1 MNVPTID
8 IQQTG
13 ANIKAL
19 RKAAGIKVKDV
30 ADMLGVSPQAVA
42 KWQAGTAL
50 PTIATDS
57 SVRNDIENT
66 LILFRCNIPISRLCS
81 ANCGLDS
88 YQSLKAECFIY
99 SCKAL
104 VRKFTESVRK
114 SNGRIL
120 LKGTNPSANVTISK
134 VSDCS

>member
-42 KWQAGTAL
+42 KWQAGTVL
-50 PTIATDS
+50 PPKTNEAEKATCTN
-57 SVRNDIENT
+57 VRT
-66 LILFRCNIPISRLCS
+66 
-81 ANCGLDS
+81 A
-88 YQSLKAECFIY
+88 
-99 SCKAL
+99 
-104 VRKFTESVRK
+104 
-114 SNGRIL
+114 
-120 LKGTNPSANVTISK
+120 
-134 VSDCS
+134 

>member
-1 MNVPTID
+1 MNVPTND

-50 PTIATDS
+50 PTIDNLVILAAMLDTKID
-57 SVRNDIENT
+57 DI
-66 LILFRCNIPISRLCS
+66 
-81 ANCGLDS
+81 
-88 YQSLKAECFIY
+88 
-99 SCKAL
+99 L
-104 VRKFTESVRK
+104 V
-114 SNGRIL
+114 I
-120 LKGTNPSANVTISK
+120 A
-134 VSDCS
+134 

>member
-30 ADMLGVSPQAVA
+30 ADTLGVSTQAVA

-50 PTIATDS
+50 TIDNLVILAAMLDTKID
-57 SVRNDIENT
+57 DI
-66 LILFRCNIPISRLCS
+66 
-81 ANCGLDS
+81 
-88 YQSLKAECFIY
+88 
-99 SCKAL
+99 L
-104 VRKFTESVRK
+104 V
-114 SNGRIL
+114 I
-120 LKGTNPSANVTISK
+120 A
-134 VSDCS
+134 

>member
-42 KWQAGTAL
+42 NGKPEQRF
-50 PTIATDS
+50 PPSI
-57 SVRNDIENT
+57 T
-66 LILFRCNIPISRLCS
+66 L
-81 ANCGLDS
+81 
-88 YQSLKAECFIY
+88 
-99 SCKAL
+99 
-104 VRKFTESVRK
+104 
-114 SNGRIL
+114 
-120 LKGTNPSANVTISK
+120 
-134 VSDCS
+134 

>member
-30 ADMLGVSPQAVA
+30 ADTLGVSTQAVA

-50 PTIATDS
+50 PTIDNHLVILAAMLNTKID
-57 SVRNDIENT
+57 DI
-66 LILFRCNIPISRLCS
+66 
-81 ANCGLDS
+81 
-88 YQSLKAECFIY
+88 
-99 SCKAL
+99 L
-104 VRKFTESVRK
+104 V
-114 SNGRIL
+114 I
-120 LKGTNPSANVTISK
+120 A
-134 VSDCS
+134 